1 MKMNFIKKI
10 GIAVLAGILITQPIM
25 TAVAPTYESFF
36 CQTSRVGLHYNN
48 RQGCS
53 KY

>member
-36 CQTSRVGLHYNN
+36 
-48 RQGCS
+48 
-53 KY
+53 